1 MSARDL
7 QHGCVGFG
15 ELKTSRGCK
24 KTLKTEAS
32 KLATGNG
39 WHLSLRVQTDS
50 PSLTRAEE
58 EEPHERQSHASGR
71 GEKSPRHREM
81 ALSWETLEDRQA
93 HGRIG
98 GFARSR
104 WIGTTGDKNLTLL
117 NKGAKGMLAKPTGGF
132 LG

>member
-1 MSARDL
+1 
-7 QHGCVGFG
+7 
-15 ELKTSRGCK
+15 
-24 KTLKTEAS
+24 
-32 KLATGNG
+32 
-39 WHLSLRVQTDS
+39 
-50 PSLTRAEE
+50 
-58 EEPHERQSHASGR
+58 
-71 GEKSPRHREM
+71 M